1 MNKIDNK
8 EENKIATLAVDNR
21 GATDWKFCC
30 NQCWYWK

>member
-1 MNKIDNK
+1 MNK
-8 EENKIATLAVDNR
+8 ENKIAILAVDDG

>member
-1 MNKIDNK
+1 MDK
-8 EENKIATLAVDNR
+8 ENKIATVAVDNGGG

>member
-1 MNKIDNK
+1 MDK
-8 EENKIATLAVDNR
+8 ENKIATLAVDNGG